1 MYSEVIIDEP
11 IEKIAGD
18 WDFLE
23 DKVAAK
29 YSTFR
34 EFGQNIYGVRR
45 RTVNRTEVVDLKKG
59 KFSSLL
65 LGPQGIVGTGRS
77 PLHLHITTAGTP
89 HRIPHSLGYWHINDM
104 DELYLPVPGVSD
116 NDLGYFLVIMQT
128 PKGNEGESF
137 AWYCQKCVTMLYE
150 VHYRSGELG
159 LKNFWRAEENAVR
172 EYNKDAKNRTC
183 PECCEVNPLG
193 YVWNTAKD
201 TPEESAARALW

>member
-1 MYSEVIIDEP
+1 MFKEVVVEEAN
-11 IEKIAGD
+11 EKIIEE

-23 DKVAAK
+23 DRVAAK

-45 RTVNRTEVVDLKKG
+45 RMVNRTEVVDLKKG

-65 LGPQGIVGTGRS
+65 LGPQGIVGTGRN
-77 PLHLHITTAGTP
+77 PLHFHITTAGTP

-104 DELYLPVPGVSD
+104 DELYLPVPGVGAD
-116 NDLGYFLVIMQT
+116 DLGYFLVVMQT

-137 AWYCQKCVTMLYE
+137 AWYCQRCVTMLYE

-159 LKNFWRAEENAVR
+159 LKTFWRAEENAVR
-172 EYNKDAKNRTC
+172 EYNRDVKNRTC
-183 PECCEVNPLG
+183 PECGEINPLG

-201 TPEESAARALW
+201 TADESAARALW

>member
-1 MYSEVIIDEP
+1 MYTEVMVDEP
-11 IEKIAGD
+11 IEKIADD

-29 YSTFR
+29 FSTFR

-45 RTVNRTEVVDLKKG
+45 RMVNRTEVVDLKKG

-65 LGPQGIVGTGRS
+65 LGPRGIVGTGRN

-104 DELYLPVPGVSD
+104 DELYLPVPGLSD
-116 NDLGYFLVIMQT
+116 DDLGYFLVIMQT
-128 PKGNEGESF
+128 PKGNESESF
-137 AWYCQKCVTMLYE
+137 AWYCQKCVTLLYE
-150 VHYRSGELG
+150 VRYRSGELG

-172 EYNKDAKNRTC
+172 EYNKDAQNRTC
-183 PECCEVNPLG
+183 PECGEINPLG

>member
-1 MYSEVIIDEP
+1 MFKEVLVDEA
-11 IEKIAGD
+11 IEKIIED

-23 DKVAAK
+23 DRVAAK
-29 YSTFR
+29 YASFR

-45 RTVNRTEVVDLKKG
+45 RMVNRTEVVDLKKG

-77 PLHLHITTAGTP
+77 PLHFHITTAGTP

-116 NDLGYFLVIMQT
+116 DDLGYFLVVMQT

-137 AWYCQKCVTMLYE
+137 AWHCQRCVTMLYE

-172 EYNKDAKNRTC
+172 EYNRDMKNRTC
-183 PECCEVNPLG
+183 PECGEVNPLG

-201 TPEESAARALW
+201 TPDESAARALW

>member
-1 MYSEVIIDEP
+1 MFKEVLVDEA
-11 IEKIAGD
+11 IEKIIED

-23 DKVAAK
+23 DRVAAK
-29 YSTFR
+29 YASFR

-45 RTVNRTEVVDLKKG
+45 RMVNRTEVVDLKKG

-65 LGPQGIVGTGRS
+65 LGPQGIVGAGRS
-77 PLHLHITTAGTP
+77 PLHFHITTAGTP

-116 NDLGYFLVIMQT
+116 DDLGYFLVVMQT

-137 AWYCQKCVTMLYE
+137 AWYCQRCVTMLYE

-172 EYNKDAKNRTC
+172 EYNRDMKNRTC
-183 PECCEVNPLG
+183 PECGEVNPLG

-201 TPEESAARALW
+201 TPDESAARALW

>member
-1 MYSEVIIDEP
+1 MFKEVLVDEA
-11 IEKIAGD
+11 IEKIIED

-23 DKVAAK
+23 DRVAAK
-29 YSTFR
+29 YASFR

-45 RTVNRTEVVDLKKG
+45 RMVNRTEVVDLKKG

-77 PLHLHITTAGTP
+77 PLHFHITTAGTP

-116 NDLGYFLVIMQT
+116 DDLGYFLVVMQT

-137 AWYCQKCVTMLYE
+137 AWYCQRCVTMLYE

-172 EYNKDAKNRTC
+172 EYNRDMKNRTC
-183 PECCEVNPLG
+183 PECGEVNPLG

-201 TPEESAARALW
+201 TPDESAARALW

>member
-1 MYSEVIIDEP
+1 MFKEVLVDEA
-11 IEKIAGD
+11 IEKIIED

-23 DKVAAK
+23 DRVAAK
-29 YSTFR
+29 YASFR

-45 RTVNRTEVVDLKKG
+45 RMVNRTEVVDLKKG

-77 PLHLHITTAGTP
+77 PLHFHITTAGTP
-89 HRIPHSLGYWHINDM
+89 HRIPHSLGYWHINDR

-116 NDLGYFLVIMQT
+116 DDLGYFLVVMQT

-137 AWYCQKCVTMLYE
+137 AWYCQRCVTMLYE

-172 EYNKDAKNRTC
+172 EYNRDMKNRTC
-183 PECCEVNPLG
+183 PECGEVNPLG

-201 TPEESAARALW
+201 TPDESAARALW

>member
-1 MYSEVIIDEP
+1 MFKEVVVDEA
-11 IEKIAGD
+11 IEKIIED

-23 DKVAAK
+23 DRVAAK

-45 RTVNRTEVVDLKKG
+45 RMVNRTEVVDLKKG

-65 LGPQGIVGTGRS
+65 LGPQGIVGTRRN
-77 PLHLHITTAGTP
+77 PLHFHITTAGTP

-104 DELYLPVPGVSD
+104 DELYLPVPGLSD
-116 NDLGYFLVIMQT
+116 DDLGYFLVVMQT

-172 EYNKDAKNRTC
+172 EYNRDVKNRTC
-183 PECCEVNPLG
+183 PECGEINPLG

-201 TPEESAARALW
+201 TPDESAARALW

>member
-1 MYSEVIIDEP
+1 MFKEIVVDEP
-11 IEKIAGD
+11 IEKIIED

-23 DKVAAK
+23 DRVAAK

-45 RTVNRTEVVDLKKG
+45 RMVSRTEVVDLKKG

-65 LGPQGIVGTGRS
+65 LGPQGIVGTGRN
-77 PLHLHITTAGTP
+77 PLHFHITTAGTP

-104 DELYLPVPGVSD
+104 DELYLPVPGVSAD
-116 NDLGYFLVIMQT
+116 DLGYFLVIMQT

-150 VHYRSGELG
+150 VHYRSGEMG

-172 EYNKDAKNRTC
+172 EYNRDINNRTC
-183 PECCEVNPLG
+183 PECGEINPLG

-201 TPEESAARALW
+201 TPEERAARAFW

>member
-1 MYSEVIIDEP
+1 MFKEILVDEA
-11 IEKIAGD
+11 IEKIIED

-23 DKVAAK
+23 DRVAAK
-29 YSTFR
+29 HSTFR

-45 RTVNRTEVVDLKKG
+45 RMVNRTEVVDLNKG

-65 LGPQGIVGTGRS
+65 LGPQGIVGTGRN
-77 PLHLHITTAGTP
+77 PLHFHITTAGTP

-116 NDLGYFLVIMQT
+116 DDLGYFLVIMQT

-137 AWYCQKCVTMLYE
+137 AWYCQRCVTMLYE

-172 EYNKDAKNRTC
+172 EYNRDVKNRTC
-183 PECCEVNPLG
+183 PECGEINPLG

-201 TPEESAARALW
+201 TPDESAARALW

>member
-1 MYSEVIIDEP
+1 MFKEVVVDEA
-11 IEKIAGD
+11 IEKIIED

-23 DKVAAK
+23 DRVASK

-45 RTVNRTEVVDLKKG
+45 RMVNRTEVVDLKKG

-65 LGPQGIVGTGRS
+65 LGPQGVVGTGRN
-77 PLHLHITTAGTP
+77 PLHFHITTAGTP
-89 HRIPHSLGYWHINDM
+89 RRIPHSLGYWHINDM
-104 DELYLPVPGVSD
+104 DELYLPVPGVGAD
-116 NDLGYFLVIMQT
+116 DLGYFLVVMQT

-137 AWYCQKCVTMLYE
+137 AWYCQRCVTMLYE

-172 EYNKDAKNRTC
+172 EYNRDVKNRTC
-183 PECCEVNPLG
+183 PECGEINPLG

-201 TPEESAARALW
+201 TPDERAARAIW